1 MSQPAVRSTALLSP
15 ADAAK
20 STWTI
25 DPSHTLVEFSVRH
38 MMVSTV
44 KGRFPAVSGTLH
56 IDDTDPTNSSVSVE
70 IETKSITTH
79 DEQRDAHLRSADF
92 FEADAYPTI
101 TFKSTSVEPT
111 GEDTFKI
118 TGDLSIK
125 DVTRPIQLQAEL
137 NGRGTN
143 PWGKEVIGFS
153 AQTSLNR
160 KDFGLNW
167 NVALEAGGVLVSD
180 TIKITLEVEATR

>member
-1 MSQPAVRSTALLSP
+1 VTTASTPAVTP
-15 ADAAK
+15 QVH
-20 STWTI
+20 TWTI
-25 DPSHTLVEFSVRH
+25 DPSHSLAEFSVRH

-44 KGRFPAVSGTLH
+44 KGRFTDLSGS
-56 IDDTDPTNSSVSVE
+56 IVFNPDDVRQSSVTADVKANSV
-70 IETKSITTH
+70 TTS

-92 FEADAYPTI
+92 FDAEQFPTLR
-101 TFKSTSVEPT
+101 FLSTRIEQVDDERVRVIGQLT
-111 GEDTFKI
+111 IRDT
-118 TGDLSIK
+118 THEVVLD
-125 DVTRPIQLQAEL
+125 AEL

-153 AQTSLNR
+153 ARTSINR

-180 TIKITLEVEATR
+180 TIKISLEIEATA